1 MELLRR
7 TVIRVKWGEKRL
19 LPLSPTVVAAGKKQ
33 RKREKDCI
41 ASPSACASRA
51 PRKGEPRQNNGHDRD
66 REASWAICIKLNN
79 QPARIIDRR
88 HGRDCA
94 RPLCDFSVR
103 PIVFLISFSTH
114 RGSSSGGVWCA
125 FSRAVRGVGSI
136 VQCEEECFAA
146 CDGGNQNENNKMGM
160 LSQKPVPGI
169 ERFE

>member
-7 TVIRVKWGEKRL
+7 TVIRVKWREKRL
-19 LPLSPTVVAAGKKQ
+19 LPLSPTFVAAGKKQ

-94 RPLCDFSVR
+94 TVVRLFRPSDRFSCLVFHPSRVLFRWGVVCLLKSGEGCWKHCAMRRRMFCSVR
-103 PIVFLISFSTH
+103 RWEP
-114 RGSSSGGVWCA
+114 
-125 FSRAVRGVGSI
+125 
-136 VQCEEECFAA
+136 
-146 CDGGNQNENNKMGM
+146 K
-160 LSQKPVPGI
+160 
-169 ERFE
+169 